1 MALSVSLA
9 LDTVLFVLALAVRCG
24 VPLSRVV
31 SHQSD
36 EIVLLTVFGAVLLS
50 PGLRIGSKCGPLSEH
65 SWWASPSQDPRLN
78 KRIVCS
84 RPCDPIGY
92 AFGSA
97 TIAFLELQKLAHA
110 FWIRLRHT

>member
-36 EIVLLTVFGAVLLS
+36 EIVLLTVFGAVLLVANRWPCVCGGTS
-50 PGLRIGSKCGPLSEH
+50 WPTTPRTPGVLTRNEARP
-65 SWWASPSQDPRLN
+65 WDRLAWHDE
-78 KRIVCS
+78 RE
-84 RPCDPIGY
+84 R
-92 AFGSA
+92 AW
-97 TIAFLELQKLAHA
+97 LQARTLQAQ
-110 FWIRLRHT
+110 RLLLQRERVRRG